1 MSQVVSSTN
10 DRWSSGFEKVAT
22 YAISNCDVYG
32 VTQLAGRIFVVC
44 DLSNVIR
51 IYDTELQLLNVS
63 ITVAGLQYPSDLV
76 ACKSC
81 GPACLYVSDYSDKIW
96 RLVSRPTIN
105 KNEEIFYERLFAEIP
120 AFSLSVSVD
129 SRLLVI
135 GKDLTVYNPFTGFI
149 DVTNLATF
157 GIQKARH
164 ALKTS
169 SGRLILCLD
178 TGPVEVDSLRLGKA
192 YGNFN
197 QTSRNRRKTEFSY
210 LALGGRNEE
219 LLLAADVENRRV
231 VQFEIG
237 SGRQRDL
244 LSTEGGIQPQR
255 LNFELDTGI
264 LVVGMTGSRIDLY
277 RLK

>member
-1 MSQVVSSTN
+1 MSKVVNSTN
-10 DRWSSGFEKVAT
+10 DRWSSAFEKVAT

-51 IYDTELQLLNVS
+51 IDDAELQPLNVS
-63 ITVAGLQYPSDLV
+63 ITVAGLQYPSDLA

-81 GPACLYVSDYSDKIW
+81 RPACLYVSDYSNKIW
-96 RLVSRPTIN
+96 RLVSRPIVD
-105 KNEEIFYERLFAEIP
+105 KNQESFHDRLFAEIP
-120 AFSLSVSVD
+120 AFSLYVSVD
-129 SRLLVI
+129 SRLLVT
-135 GKDLTVYNPFTGFI
+135 GTDLTVYNPFTGFI
-149 DVTNLATF
+149 DVMNLATF
-157 GIQKARH
+157 GIQKGRH

-178 TGPVEVDSLRLGKA
+178 TGPVEVDSLRLEIA

-197 QTSRNRRKTEFSY
+197 QTSRNSRKTEFSY
-210 LALGGRNEE
+210 LALGGRNY

-231 VQFEIG
+231 VQFENG

-244 LSTEGGIQPQR
+244 LSTEGGVQPQR
-255 LNFELDTGI
+255 LSFELDTGI
-264 LVVGMTGSRIDLY
+264 LVVVMTGSRVDLY